1 MPCSVKQGMLVFE
14 TARLKIREY
23 TERDVPAMFR
33 MYGDPVVIQ
42 YLGVPP
48 MGAPVPD
55 LDDMARRLEAIQAK
69 VHGEDRFGYWAIEF
83 EGRVVGTVLLKRLPG
98 VEDFEVGWHLAQA
111 EWGHGFAT
119 EAAQGAVEF
128 GFREWSLDEVF
139 AIAYKENVRSL
150 KVMDRLG
157 MTALGP
163 TTKFHG
169 VELELYHLAKPV

>member
-1 MPCSVKQGMLVFE
+1 MLVFE
-14 TARLKIREY
+14 TERLRIREY
-23 TERDVPAMFR
+23 TERDVTAMFR
-33 MYGDPVVIQ
+33 MYGDREVIR

-48 MGAPVPD
+48 MGDPVPD
-55 LDDMARRLEAIQAK
+55 LEDMARRQQAILAK

-83 EGRVVGTVLLKRLPG
+83 EDRVVGTVLLKRLPD

-119 EAAQGAVEF
+119 EAARGAIQF
-128 GFREWSLDEVF
+128 GFQNWGLEEIF

-169 VELELYHLAKPV
+169 IELELYRVAKPA